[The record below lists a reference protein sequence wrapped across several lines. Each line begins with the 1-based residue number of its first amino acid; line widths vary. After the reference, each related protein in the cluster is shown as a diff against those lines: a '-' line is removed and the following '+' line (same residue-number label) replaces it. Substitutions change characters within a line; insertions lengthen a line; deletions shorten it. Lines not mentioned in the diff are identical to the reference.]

1 MALTFLKI
9 KILAQD
15 FFSRLISTSKLSIYG
30 KITSPEPLTEK
41 RHPNHFTDP
50 PPPEP
55 EPQITV
61 FILLHVKGMD
71 SGSQYH
77 HVIPWTGKISFT
89 LVL

>member
-41 RHPNHFTDP
+41 RHAKQFTAP
-50 PPPEP
+50 PPQP
-55 EPQITV
+55 
-61 FILLHVKGMD
+61 
-71 SGSQYH
+71 
-77 HVIPWTGKISFT
+77 
-89 LVL
+89 